1 MKNQYYDYS
10 ISAIGEKIDDEKI
23 VSALAA
29 AGLSEIVVE
38 KLLNFD
44 AFVDGLPN
52 NAIKGFTERC
62 DDWIRYWVNGGGD
75 NSTGDTLRRVCAD
88 DKSNNPQVL
97 ARALYDSVVGFTRK
111 GFEAAGLVSNF
122 ILECLNEE

>member
-1 MKNQYYDYS
+1 MKNRYYDYS

-23 VSALAA
+23 AAALAA
-29 AGLSEIVVE
+29 VGLSQVQVE

-44 AFVDGLPN
+44 AFVEELPN
-52 NAIKGFTERC
+52 NAIEGFTERC
-62 DDWIRYWVNGGGD
+62 DDWIRYWISGGGD
-75 NSTGDTLRRVCAD
+75 NSTGEALRDVCAN

-97 ARALYDSVVGFTRK
+97 ARALYDSIAGFTRK

>member
-10 ISAIGEKIDDEKI
+10 ISAIGEKIDGEKI
-23 VSALAA
+23 TAALAA
-29 AGLSEIVVE
+29 VGLSQVQVE

-52 NAIKGFTERC
+52 NAIEGFAEGC
-62 DDWIRYWVNGGGD
+62 DDWIRYWISGGGD
-75 NSTGDTLRRVCAD
+75 NSTGEALRRVCSV

-97 ARALYDSVVGFTRK
+97 ARALYDSIAGFTRK
-111 GFEAAGLVSNF
+111 GFEASGLVSNI

>member
-1 MKNQYYDYS
+1 MKNQYYDYA
-10 ISAIGEKIDDEKI
+10 ISAIGDKMADEKI
-23 VSALAA
+23 IDVLQK
-29 AGLSEIVVE
+29 AGLSEVRVE

-52 NAIKGFTERC
+52 NAIDGFTERC
-62 DDWIRYWVNGGGD
+62 DDQIRYWLIGGGD
-75 NSTGDTLRRVCAD
+75 NSTGEALRNVCAN

-97 ARALYDSVVGFTRK
+97 ARALYESIAGFTRK
-111 GFEAAGLVSNF
+111 GFEASGLVSNF

>member
-1 MKNQYYDYS
+1 MKNQYYDYA
-10 ISAIGEKIDDEKI
+10 ISAIGDKMADEMIID
-23 VSALAA
+23 ALQK
-29 AGLSEIVVE
+29 AGLSEVRVE

-52 NAIKGFTERC
+52 NAIDGFTERC
-62 DDWIRYWVNGGGD
+62 DDQIRYWLIGGGD
-75 NSTGDTLRRVCAD
+75 NSTGEALRNVCAN

-97 ARALYDSVVGFTRK
+97 ARALYDSIAGFTRK
-111 GFEAAGLVSNF
+111 GFEASGLVSNF